1 MLETV
6 GPDEHS
12 LTSEDDPADDAP
24 VHFKDFDLESAVR
37 EELGEPEGAITRK
50 DLASLRVFMAEKH
63 EICDLSGLEYAT
75 NLDWLFLGRNQ
86 INDLTPLGKLTN
98 LSRLFLFNNQI
109 SDVAP
114 LVGLTRLER
123 LYLPFNRISD
133 ITPLT
138 KLTFLSKLFLF
149 ENPIPDDQKAMLE
162 KILPSCEIRF

>member
-1 MLETV
+1 MMASVET
-6 GPDEHS
+6 DEHS
-12 LTSEDDPADDAP
+12 PAPEDDPADATP
-24 VHFKDFDLESAVR
+24 VHFKDFDLEAAVR
-37 EELGEPEGAITRK
+37 EELAKPEGATTRK

-63 EICDLSGLEYAT
+63 EICDLSGLEHAT
-75 NLDWLFLGRNQ
+75 KLDWLFLGRNQ

-109 SDVAP
+109 SDVTP
-114 LVGLTRLER
+114 LAELTRLER

-133 ITPLT
+133 VTPLA

-162 KILPSCEIRF
+162 KALPNCEIRF